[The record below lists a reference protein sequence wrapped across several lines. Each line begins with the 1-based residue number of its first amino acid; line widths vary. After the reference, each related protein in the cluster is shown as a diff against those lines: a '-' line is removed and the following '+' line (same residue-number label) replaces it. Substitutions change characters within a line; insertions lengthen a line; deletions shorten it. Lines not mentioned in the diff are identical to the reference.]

1 MGRFY
6 FSEHFG
12 RVTIFC
18 SKTKCGRFSCTKDKF
33 SDSKYNY
40 LRYSRS
46 QMKQFRWLREI
57 KKPKHPSLFRV
68 FPIME
73 QITLKP
79 MCFVAQTDQVLRGP
93 RRPTEENS
101 VTPVTQQNAG
111 MKLMLFVY
119 HSRTGHSSSH
129 SKCQCNSLVLEHKV
143 FVCCVGTIS
152 LHVGFKHGPV
162 NGHISC
168 HKNLTAWSSAA
179 TDQLPSCPSP
189 K

>member
-1 MGRFY
+1 MVGVILATLSDENENRHGEQLWADFI
-6 FSEHFG
+6 FRNILDASQF
-12 RVTIFC
+12 FC

-46 QMKQFRWLREI
+46 QMKQFRWLKI

-93 RRPTEENS
+93 RRPTEK
-101 VTPVTQQNAG
+101 NA
-111 MKLMLFVY
+111 L
-119 HSRTGHSSSH
+119 RRSH
-129 SKCQCNSLVLEHKV
+129 NKTLE
-143 FVCCVGTIS
+143 
-152 LHVGFKHGPV
+152 
-162 NGHISC
+162 
-168 HKNLTAWSSAA
+168 
-179 TDQLPSCPSP
+179 
-189 K
+189 